1 MDGSE
6 VGNAEIEG
14 DLSLFEYAI
23 NLNTRSVLRLCQLA
37 FPHLIKTKGEVV
49 NVSSIAGLRNGM
61 SQLFPFYSVSKAA
74 QDQLTRNLAVHYIRK
89 GVRVNSVNPGL
100 ISTSIVQRSEG
111 LTNEIVRTDSVG
123 HAVCMAHEKCAT
135 KDDVTALV
143 ALEYVTPLAIG
154 QYPSDNRETL
164 GGSHGEER
172 VAAMPS
178 CIPCG
183 RVGTP
188 DDVAEAILFLADRK
202 RSGFIVGH
210 QLVIDGGSSLQMPVI
225 CDGFNVFAEVA
236 AEMGSKAQE
245 H

>member
-1 MDGSE
+1 M
-6 VGNAEIEG
+6 
-14 DLSLFEYAI
+14 
-23 NLNTRSVLRLCQLA
+23 
-37 FPHLIKTKGEVV
+37 
-49 NVSSIAGLRNGM
+49 
-61 SQLFPFYSVSKAA
+61 
-74 QDQLTRNLAVHYIRK
+74 LTE
-89 GVRVNSVNPGL
+89 SPGL
-100 ISTSIVQRSEG
+100 ISTSIMQRSEG
-111 LTNEIVRTDSVG
+111 ITDEIVRT
-123 HAVCMAHEKCAT
+123 AEK
-135 KDDVTALV
+135 
-143 ALEYVTPLAIG
+143 
-154 QYPSDNRETL
+154 
-164 GGSHGEER
+164 R

-183 RVGTP
+183 RAGTP